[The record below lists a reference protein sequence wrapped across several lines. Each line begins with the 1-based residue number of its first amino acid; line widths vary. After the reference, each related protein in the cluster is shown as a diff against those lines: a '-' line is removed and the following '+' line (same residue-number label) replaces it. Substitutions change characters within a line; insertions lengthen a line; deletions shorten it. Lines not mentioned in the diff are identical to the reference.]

1 MLLTIKL
8 KKISRDDW
16 DFILKLRNKKEYRG
30 FFIQQHTISKKEH
43 YQYMTQEENNPNYFC
58 WIILKDSIKIGYV
71 RILDNDVGIAIENKY
86 HGKGYG
92 ANALLLLEK
101 EAKKIG
107 LTKLVGRVMIHNESS
122 KKIFLNNDYKLKL
135 HWYEKDL

>member
-1 MLLTIKL
+1 MTIEL
-8 KKISRDDW
+8 KKISRGDW
-16 DFILKLRNKKEYRG
+16 DFILKLRNKKEYRS

-43 YQYMTQEENNPNYFC
+43 YQYMTKEAKNPNYFC
-58 WIILKDSIKIGYV
+58 WIIWKNTTKIGYI
-71 RILDNDVGIAIENKY
+71 RILNNDVGIAIDNKY

-92 ANALLLLEK
+92 ANALLLVEK
-101 EAKKIG
+101 EAKKMG

-135 HWYEKDL
+135 YLYEKDLQ

>member
-1 MLLTIKL
+1 MVLEL
-8 KKISRDDW
+8 KKMSRDDW
-16 DFILKLRNKKEYRG
+16 DFILKLRNKKEYRS
-30 FFIQQHTISKKEH
+30 FFIQQHTISEKEH
-43 YQYMTQEENNPNYFC
+43 YQYMTQEEKNPNYSC
-58 WIILKDSIKIGYV
+58 WIILKDFIKIGYI
-71 RILDNDVGIAIENKY
+71 RILENDVGIAIENKY